1 MRVLFVH
8 NAVSVRLILV
18 SIAYFRYLHAT
29 VLQTA
34 IVWIGIS
41 RHWKQNDLSAHTYV
55 FARWLFPFTT
65 TYQIVVHMHVVESS
79 IVARAR
85 GRLSRRLRTC
95 SASGTLRCTP
105 LFLPSH
111 PVPY

>member
-1 MRVLFVH
+1 MRVLSVH

-18 SIAYFRYLHAT
+18 SIAYFTYLHAT

-55 FARWLFPFTT
+55 FARWLFPLGRHLLGALMWCLTET
-65 TYQIVVHMHVVESS
+65 RVRLYGRVCQGREIG
-79 IVARAR
+79 VAPA
-85 GRLSRRLRTC
+85 LSKVC
-95 SASGTLRCTP
+95 DP
-105 LFLPSH
+105 Q
-111 PVPY
+111 

>member
-1 MRVLFVH
+1 MKTSLDYPEIF
-8 NAVSVRLILV
+8 AL
-18 SIAYFRYLHAT
+18 AT

-65 TYQIVVHMHVVESS
+65 TYQIVVHMHVVRASC
-79 IVARAR
+79 RAR
-85 GRLSRRLRTC
+85 VAYYAATCALAPHLVRCAAHLCFFDTRFGLAVSDSEYAHRT
-95 SASGTLRCTP
+95 
-105 LFLPSH
+105 
-111 PVPY
+111 

>member
-1 MRVLFVH
+1 M
-8 NAVSVRLILV
+8 SVRLILV
-18 SIAYFRYLHAT
+18 SIAYITYLHAT

-79 IVARAR
+79 IVTRAR
-85 GRLSRRLRTC
+85 GRLSRRLRAR
-95 SASGTLRCTP
+95 SATQTLRCTP
-105 LFLPSH
+105 LFLTIGF
-111 PVPY
+111 